1 MYPTVQMLHSLLAY
15 VVLILLLVATLN
27 AVVGSIKKSDF
38 SLRDFKLTLWAL
50 IATHTQVV
58 LGLVLYFISPLG
70 IKSFSSNGAQVM
82 KDATLRLFAVEHIS
96 VMIIAAVLLTIG
108 YAKQKRSDTC
118 SLQFRKGSQ
127 KKDQHNNKHEMHKF
141 LSRLRVYMSRG
152 SLCTS
157 IEHSTAHAVF

>member
-38 SLRDFKLTLWAL
+38 SPRDFKLTLWAL

-70 IKSFSSNGAQVM
+70 IKSFSSNGA
-82 KDATLRLFAVEHIS
+82 
-96 VMIIAAVLLTIG
+96 
-108 YAKQKRSDTC
+108 
-118 SLQFRKGSQ
+118 
-127 KKDQHNNKHEMHKF
+127 
-141 LSRLRVYMSRG
+141 
-152 SLCTS
+152 
-157 IEHSTAHAVF
+157 

>member
-1 MYPTVQMLHSLLAY
+1 MKIMYPVIQTLHSFLAY
-15 VVLILLLVATLN
+15 VVLVLLTMASIN
-27 AVVGSIKKSDF
+27 AIIGMINKADF

-58 LGLVLYFISPLG
+58 LGSILYFISPLG

-108 YAKQKRSDTC
+108 YAKQKRTEDS
-118 SLQFRKGSQ
+118 SSKFRRVII
-127 KKDQHNNKHEMHKF
+127 F
-141 LSRLRVYMSRG
+141 YTLAFLLALSR
-152 SLCTS
+152 
-157 IEHSTAHAVF
+157 IPWQQWIN